1 MKEKH
6 IISMSATEL
15 NEFMEN
21 GFYKSSE
28 DAQRAM
34 ATMMLLCSDYVEFIN
49 GKGLWKKF
57 AETID
62 AEQVEMH

>member
-6 IISMSATEL
+6 IISMSAEEL
-15 NEFMEN
+15 DKFMEN
-21 GFYKSSE
+21 EFHETSE

>member
-6 IISMSATEL
+6 IISMSAKEID
-15 NEFMEN
+15 EFMEK
-21 GFYKSSE
+21 GFHESSE

-34 ATMMLLCSDYVEFIN
+34 ATMMLLCSDYVEFITH
-49 GKGLWKKF
+49 KGLWKEF
-57 AETID
+57 AKTIE